1 MSKVLVI
8 GGAGYIGAHICQS
21 LIDNGYS
28 VRIFD
33 DFSNGLHRRIDGK
46 FTDLIEASVLDRSA
60 IIGAMDGID
69 AVIHLAAKKAVEE
82 SVSNPLR
89 YYEHNVGGTLN
100 ILAAMAVKK
109 VKKIV
114 FSSTAAVYA
123 PSEKSA
129 IDESDLLAPL
139 SPYGATKVM
148 AEELIKSVGVAEG
161 FSTISLRYFNVV
173 GSTKVE
179 FADNSKDNLV
189 PKVFAAIKRG
199 ESPEIYGSDYPTK
212 DGTCIRDY
220 IHVADLADSHL
231 SALKRV
237 ESATVHEVYNVGS
250 GQGYSVKEM
259 IEQISKSM
267 NKELIPRLCPRRAG
281 DIPQLIAAI
290 SKIERELGWKPKRSL
305 KEMIDSAWQAEVG
318 NS

>member
-21 LIDNGYS
+21 LVDNGYS

-33 DFSNGLHRRIDGK
+33 DFSNGLHRRIEGK
-46 FTDLIEASVLDRSA
+46 FTDLVEASVLDRSVL
-60 IIGAMDGID
+60 ISAMDGID
-69 AVIHLAAKKAVEE
+69 SVIHLAAKKAVEE
-82 SVSNPLR
+82 SVSNPLK

-129 IDESDLLAPL
+129 IDETDLLAPL

-189 PKVFAAIKRG
+189 LVEFSKNKFAIVISRK
-199 ESPEIYGSDYPTK
+199 E
-212 DGTCIRDY
+212 GTFLIGRL
-220 IHVADLADSHL
+220 ITSLKA
-231 SALKRV
+231 SAVLNI
-237 ESATVHEVYNVGS
+237 SS
-250 GQGYSVKEM
+250 ISFFVK
-259 IEQISKSM
+259 S
-267 NKELIPRLCPRRAG
+267 LIPITWSTLKLS
-281 DIPQLIAAI
+281 IIF
-290 SKIERELGWKPKRSL
+290 LGKKYYFIFSFYFLPFHR
-305 KEMIDSAWQAEVG
+305 
-318 NS
+318 NSF

>member
-21 LIDNGYS
+21 LVDNGYS

-46 FTDLIEASVLDRSA
+46 FTDLVEASILDRSA
-60 IIGAMDGID
+60 LIGAMGGID
-69 AVIHLAAKKAVEE
+69 SVIHLAAKKAVEE
-82 SVSNPLR
+82 SVSNPLK

-129 IDESDLLAPL
+129 IDETDLLAPL

-237 ESATVHEVYNVGS
+237 ESAIVHEAYNVGS
-250 GQGYSVKEM
+250 GRGFSVKEM
-259 IEQISKSM
+259 IEQISVSM
-267 NKELIPRLCPRRAG
+267 KRELTPKICPRRSG
-281 DIPQLIAAI
+281 DIPQLIASI

-305 KEMIDSAWQAEVG
+305 REMIDSAWQAEAG

>member
-21 LIDNGYS
+21 LVDNGYS

-33 DFSNGLHRRIDGK
+33 DFSNGLHRRIDEK
-46 FTDLIEASVLDRSA
+46 FTDLVEASVLDRSVL
-60 IIGAMDGID
+60 ISAMDGID
-69 AVIHLAAKKAVEE
+69 SVIHLAAKKAVEE
-82 SVSNPLR
+82 SVSNPLK

-129 IDESDLLAPL
+129 IDETDLLAPL

-148 AEELIKSVGVAEG
+148 AEELIKSIGSAEG

-237 ESATVHEVYNVGS
+237 ESAIVHEAYNVGS
-250 GQGYSVKEM
+250 GRGFSVKEM
-259 IEQISKSM
+259 IDQISVSM
-267 NKELIPRLCPRRAG
+267 NKELTPTLCPRRAG
-281 DIPQLIAAI
+281 DIPQLIASI

>member
-21 LIDNGYS
+21 LVDNGYS

-46 FTDLIEASVLDRSA
+46 FTDLVEASVLDRSA
-60 IIGAMDGID
+60 LIGAMDGID
-69 AVIHLAAKKAVEE
+69 SVIHLAAKKAVEE

-148 AEELIKSVGVAEG
+148 AE
-161 FSTISLRYFNVV
+161 
-173 GSTKVE
+173 
-179 FADNSKDNLV
+179 
-189 PKVFAAIKRG
+189 
-199 ESPEIYGSDYPTK
+199 
-212 DGTCIRDY
+212 
-220 IHVADLADSHL
+220 
-231 SALKRV
+231 
-237 ESATVHEVYNVGS
+237 
-250 GQGYSVKEM
+250 
-259 IEQISKSM
+259 
-267 NKELIPRLCPRRAG
+267 
-281 DIPQLIAAI
+281 
-290 SKIERELGWKPKRSL
+290 
-305 KEMIDSAWQAEVG
+305 
-318 NS
+318 